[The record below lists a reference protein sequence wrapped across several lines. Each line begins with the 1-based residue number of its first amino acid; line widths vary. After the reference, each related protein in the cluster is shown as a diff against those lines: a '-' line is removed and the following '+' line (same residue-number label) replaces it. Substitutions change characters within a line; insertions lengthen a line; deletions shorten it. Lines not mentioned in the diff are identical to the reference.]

1 MAVILRVGVGV
12 NRRPPRVPKVI
23 GLARNGDRLAPESVI
38 GLARNG

>member
-1 MAVILRVGVGV
+1 MAVILPGGRGGK
-12 NRRPPRVPKVI
+12 PSSARVPKVI

>member
-12 NRRPPRVPKVI
+12 KPSSARVPKVI